1 MTVDLLKNIVN
12 IRPNGRAL
20 MGLDVGSKTIG
31 VALSDSSQSI
41 AMPLK
46 TIERTKFTRD
56 LLQIEKLVTEY
67 EVGGFVI
74 GLPLNMDGSEGGRC
88 QSIRDFALELK
99 RQIKPDLL
107 AQGGKVW
114 ISLWDERLSTA
125 TVENFVDDVVDIKRR
140 RAKERGILDKLA
152 AQHILQ
158 GALDYIQRNLP

>member
-12 IRPNGRAL
+12 IRPEGRAL

-31 VALSDSSQSI
+31 VALSDSSQNI

-56 LLQIEKLVTEY
+56 LQQIEKLVTDY

-88 QSIRDFALELK
+88 QSIRDFALELN
-99 RQIKPDLL
+99 RQIKSDVL
-107 AQGGKVW
+107 AEDGKIW

-125 TVENFVDDVVDIKRR
+125 TVENFVDEVVDIKRR